1 MTTSGASGHDHLAGG
16 PVLNHVAISVD
27 ADVMDDDGRAALVA
41 FFDAV
46 FGWTEGDNST
56 ELGNPLII
64 YTGQLRQYLYFL
76 PAAGEFLRAPRLD
89 HIGVEVASLA
99 ELRGIVG
106 RARAFQAGD
115 DRVTVIDEDEMITH
129 GPRTDFVL
137 THAYVGFLLP
147 LLIELQHLEA
157 RDRS

>member
-1 MTTSGASGHDHLAGG
+1 VDDHVTAG

-27 ADVMDDDGRAALVA
+27 ADVLDEDGRAALID
-41 FFDAV
+41 FFGAV

-56 ELGNPLII
+56 EVGNPLII

-76 PAAGEFLRAPRLD
+76 PSDEEYLRAPFLD
-89 HIGVEVASLA
+89 HIGVEVGSVA
-99 ELRGIVG
+99 ELREIVG
-106 RARAFQAGD
+106 RARAFRARD
-115 DRVTVIDEDEMITH
+115 DRVSVIDEDEMVTH
-129 GPRTDFVL
+129 GTDRDFVL

-157 RDRS
+157 RDRP

>member
-1 MTTSGASGHDHLAGG
+1 VADHLTGG

-27 ADVMDDDGRAALVA
+27 ADVLDDAGRASLID

-56 ELGNPLII
+56 EVGNPLII

-76 PAAGEFLRAPRLD
+76 PSTGEFLQAPRLD
-89 HIGVEVASLA
+89 HIGVEVASVA
-99 ELRGIVG
+99 QLREIVE
-106 RARAFQAGD
+106 RARTFGARDG
-115 DRVTVIDEDEMITH
+115 RVTVIEEDEMITH
-129 GPRTDFVL
+129 GTGTDFVL

-157 RDRS
+157 RERT

>member
-1 MTTSGASGHDHLAGG
+1 MTDHLEGG

-27 ADVMDDDGRAALVA
+27 AGVLDDDGRASLIR
-41 FFDAV
+41 FFEAV

-56 ELGNPLII
+56 EVGNPLII

-76 PAAGEFLRAPRLD
+76 PATGEFLRAPHLD
-89 HIGVEVASLA
+89 HIGVEVASVA
-99 ELRGIVG
+99 ELRAILE
-106 RARAFQAGD
+106 RARAFRGRD
-115 DRVTVIDEDEMITH
+115 DRVTLIEEDEMVTH
-129 GPRTDFVL
+129 GTDTDFVL

-157 RDRS
+157 RPAA

>member
-1 MTTSGASGHDHLAGG
+1 VTDHLDSG

-27 ADVMDDDGRAALVA
+27 ADVLDDDGRAALIA

-56 ELGNPLII
+56 EVGNPLIV

-76 PAAGEFLRAPRLD
+76 PAADEFLSAPRLD
-89 HIGVEVASLA
+89 HIGVEVASVA
-99 ELRGIVG
+99 ELREIVE
-106 RARAFQAGD
+106 RARAFGSRD
-115 DRVTVIDEDEMITH
+115 PRVTVIEEDEMVTH
-129 GPRTDFVL
+129 GTETDFVL

-157 RDRS
+157 RERP

>member
-1 MTTSGASGHDHLAGG
+1 MTDKSTRG

-27 ADVMDDDGRAALVA
+27 AGILDDAGRAVLIE

-56 ELGNPLII
+56 EVGNPLII
-64 YTGQLRQYLYFL
+64 YTGRLRQYLYLL
-76 PAAGEFLRAPRLD
+76 PAGDEFLTAPHLD
-89 HIGVEVASLA
+89 HIGVEVDSVA
-99 ELRGIVG
+99 ELRAIVD
-106 RARAFQAGD
+106 RARAFAVHD
-115 DRVTVIDEDEMITH
+115 DRVTVIDEDVMITH
-129 GPRTDFVL
+129 GSDHDFTL

-157 RDRS
+157 RPGA